1 MKMKLFNSIPLVALM
16 FLGACNKTDN
26 TLIIRDQQ
34 ISNLVAKSE
43 SECNTIQPKF
53 DAKTKT
59 ISYHQFG
66 LSNNYLINTNNAF
79 FQNTGSNTNEDVIAR
94 NSILSK
100 INWNELSNAQRNKIE
115 LVVESF
121 ARQQTG
127 NLQHSQLIIAFV
139 NDSAHT
145 FIKKQNQRLDQ
156 NMISKIQYDQI
167 MTDIEDTFLTILRSM
182 YVEQKILIS
191 SSTNYRCL
199 LTEIQNTLTEKQW
212 EEFFSCVYNK

>member
-1 MKMKLFNSIPLVALM
+1 MM
-16 FLGACNKTDN
+16 LGACNKTDS

-66 LSNNYLINTNNAF
+66 FPNNYLINTNNAF
-79 FQNTGSNTNEDVIAR
+79 FQNTDNNTNEDIIAR
-94 NSILSK
+94 NSILSIIK
-100 INWNELSNAQRNKIE
+100 WNELSNDQYNKIQ

-121 ARQQTG
+121 ARQQAG
-127 NLQHSQLIIAFV
+127 NIEHSQLILTFV
-139 NDSAHT
+139 NDST
-145 FIKKQNQRLDQ
+145 QSFIKKQNQRLDQ
-156 NMISKIQYDQI
+156 KII
-167 MTDIEDTFLTILRSM
+167 IT
-182 YVEQKILIS
+182 

>member
-1 MKMKLFNSIPLVALM
+1 MKLFNSILLVALM

-121 ARQQTG
+121 ARQQAG
-127 NLQHSQLIIAFV
+127 NLQHSQLILAFV
-139 NDSAHT
+139 NDSAHA

-156 NMISKIQYDQI
+156 NIISKIQYDQI

>member
-1 MKMKLFNSIPLVALM
+1 MM
-16 FLGACNKTDN
+16 LGACNKTDS

-66 LSNNYLINTNNAF
+66 FPNNYLINTNNAF
-79 FQNTGSNTNEDVIAR
+79 FQNTDNNTNEDIIAR
-94 NSILSK
+94 NSILSIIK
-100 INWNELSNAQRNKIE
+100 WNELSNDQYNKIQ

-121 ARQQTG
+121 ARQQGG
-127 NLQHSQLIIAFV
+127 NIEHSQLILTFV
-139 NDSAHT
+139 NDST
-145 FIKKQNQRLDQ
+145 QSFIKKQNQRLDQ
-156 NMISKIQYDQI
+156 KIISKIQYDQI

-182 YVEQKILIS
+182 YVEQKILIT

>member
-1 MKMKLFNSIPLVALM
+1 MM
-16 FLGACNKTDN
+16 LGACNKTDS

-66 LSNNYLINTNNAF
+66 FPNNYLINTNNAF
-79 FQNTGSNTNEDVIAR
+79 FQNTDNNTNEDIIAR
-94 NSILSK
+94 NSILSIIK
-100 INWNELSNAQRNKIE
+100 WNELSNDQYKKIQ

-121 ARQQTG
+121 ARQQAG
-127 NLQHSQLIIAFV
+127 NIEHSQLILTFV
-139 NDSAHT
+139 NDST
-145 FIKKQNQRLDQ
+145 QSFIKKQNQRLDQ
-156 NMISKIQYDQI
+156 KIISKIQYDQI

-182 YVEQKILIS
+182 YVEQKILIT

>member
-1 MKMKLFNSIPLVALM
+1 MM
-16 FLGACNKTDN
+16 LGACNKTDN

-43 SECNTIQPKF
+43 SECDTIQPKF
-53 DAKTKT
+53 NSKTKT
-59 ISYHQFG
+59 ISYRQFG
-66 LSNNYLINTNNAF
+66 LSNNYLINTKNAF
-79 FQNTGSNTNEDVIAR
+79 FQSSENNINEDIIAR

-100 INWNELSNAQRNKIE
+100 IKWNELSNGQYNKIQ

-121 ARQQTG
+121 ARQQAN
-127 NLQHSQLIIAFV
+127 NLQRSQLILPLV
-139 NDSAHT
+139 NDSAQT
-145 FIKKQNQRLDQ
+145 YIKKQNQKLDQ
-156 NMISKIQYDQI
+156 NIISKIQYDQI
-167 MTDIEDTFLTILRSM
+167 MTDIEDTFLTLIRSM
-182 YVEQKILIS
+182 YVEQKILIT

>member
-1 MKMKLFNSIPLVALM
+1 MM
-16 FLGACNKTDN
+16 LGACNKTDS

-66 LSNNYLINTNNAF
+66 FPNNYLINTNNAF
-79 FQNTGSNTNEDVIAR
+79 FQNTDNNTNEDIIAR

-100 INWNELSNAQRNKIE
+100 IKWNELSNDQYNKIQ

-121 ARQQTG
+121 ARQQAG
-127 NLQHSQLIIAFV
+127 NIEHSQLILTFV
-139 NDSAHT
+139 NDST
-145 FIKKQNQRLDQ
+145 QSFIKKQNQRLDQ
-156 NMISKIQYDQI
+156 KIISKIQYDQI

-182 YVEQKILIS
+182 YVEQKILIT

>member
-1 MKMKLFNSIPLVALM
+1 MM
-16 FLGACNKTDN
+16 LGACNKTDN

-43 SECNTIQPKF
+43 SECDTIQPKF
-53 DAKTKT
+53 NSKTKT
-59 ISYHQFG
+59 ISYRQFG
-66 LSNNYLINTNNAF
+66 LSNNYLINTKNAF
-79 FQNTGSNTNEDVIAR
+79 FQSSGNNINEDIIAR

-100 INWNELSNAQRNKIE
+100 IKWNELSNGQYNKIQ

-121 ARQQTG
+121 SRQQAN
-127 NLQHSQLIIAFV
+127 NLQRSKLILPLV
-139 NDSAHT
+139 NDSAQT
-145 FIKKQNQRLDQ
+145 YIKKQNQKLDQ

-167 MTDIEDTFLTILRSM
+167 MTDIEDTFLTLIRSM
-182 YVEQKILIS
+182 YVEQKILIT

>member
-1 MKMKLFNSIPLVALM
+1 MM
-16 FLGACNKTDN
+16 LGACNKTDS

-66 LSNNYLINTNNAF
+66 FPNNYLINTNNGF
-79 FQNTGSNTNEDVIAR
+79 FQNTDNNTNEDIIAR
-94 NSILSK
+94 NSILSIIK
-100 INWNELSNAQRNKIE
+100 WNELSNDQYNKIQ

-121 ARQQTG
+121 ARQQAG
-127 NLQHSQLIIAFV
+127 NIEHSQLILTFV
-139 NDSAHT
+139 NDSTQT

-156 NMISKIQYDQI
+156 KIISKIQYDQI

-182 YVEQKILIS
+182 YVEQKILIT

>member
-1 MKMKLFNSIPLVALM
+1 MM
-16 FLGACNKTDN
+16 LGACNKTDS

-66 LSNNYLINTNNAF
+66 FPNNYLINTNNAF
-79 FQNTGSNTNEDVIAR
+79 FQNTDNNTNEDIIAR
-94 NSILSK
+94 NSILSIIK
-100 INWNELSNAQRNKIE
+100 WNELSNDQYNKIQ

-121 ARQQTG
+121 ARQQAG
-127 NLQHSQLIIAFV
+127 NIEHSQLILTFV
-139 NDSAHT
+139 NDST
-145 FIKKQNQRLDQ
+145 QSFIKKQNQRLDQ
-156 NMISKIQYDQI
+156 KIISKIQYDQI

-182 YVEQKILIS
+182 YVEQKILIT

>member
-1 MKMKLFNSIPLVALM
+1 MM
-16 FLGACNKTDN
+16 LGACNKTDS

-66 LSNNYLINTNNAF
+66 FPNNYLINTNNAF
-79 FQNTGSNTNEDVIAR
+79 FQNTDNNTNEDIIAR
-94 NSILSK
+94 NSILSIIK
-100 INWNELSNAQRNKIE
+100 WNELSNDQYNKIQ

-121 ARQQTG
+121 ARQQAG
-127 NLQHSQLIIAFV
+127 NIEHSQLILTFV
-139 NDSAHT
+139 NDST
-145 FIKKQNQRLDQ
+145 QSFIKKQNQRLDQ
-156 NMISKIQYDQI
+156 KIISKIQYDQI

-182 YVEQKILIS
+182 YVEQKILITS
-191 SSTNYRCL
+191 SINYRCL

>member
-1 MKMKLFNSIPLVALM
+1 MKIKIFIPLFFFLIM
-16 FLGACNKTDN
+16 MLGACNKTDN

-43 SECNTIQPKF
+43 SECDTIQPKF
-53 DAKTKT
+53 NSKTKT
-59 ISYHQFG
+59 ISYRQFG
-66 LSNNYLINTNNAF
+66 LSNNYLINTKNAF
-79 FQNTGSNTNEDVIAR
+79 FQSSGNNINEDIIAR

-100 INWNELSNAQRNKIE
+100 IKWNELSNGQYNKIE

-121 ARQQTG
+121 ARQQAN
-127 NLQHSQLIIAFV
+127 NLQRSQLILPLV
-139 NDSAHT
+139 NDSAQT
-145 FIKKQNQRLDQ
+145 YIKKQNQKLDQ

-167 MTDIEDTFLTILRSM
+167 MTDIEDTFLTLIRSM
-182 YVEQKILIS
+182 YVEQKILIT

>member
-1 MKMKLFNSIPLVALM
+1 MM
-16 FLGACNKTDN
+16 LGACNKTDS

-66 LSNNYLINTNNAF
+66 FPNNYLINTNNGF
-79 FQNTGSNTNEDVIAR
+79 FQNTDNNTNEDIIAR
-94 NSILSK
+94 NSILSIIK
-100 INWNELSNAQRNKIE
+100 WNELSNDQYNKIQ

-121 ARQQTG
+121 ARQQAG
-127 NLQHSQLIIAFV
+127 NIEHSKLILTFV
-139 NDSAHT
+139 NDSTQT

-156 NMISKIQYDQI
+156 KIISKIQYDQI

-182 YVEQKILIS
+182 YVEQKILIT

>member
-127 NLQHSQLIIAFV
+127 NLQHSQLIIALV
-139 NDSAHT
+139 NDSAQT
-145 FIKKQNQRLDQ
+145 YIKKQNQKLDQ

-167 MTDIEDTFLTILRSM
+167 MTDIEDTFLTLIRSM

>member
-1 MKMKLFNSIPLVALM
+1 MM
-16 FLGACNKTDN
+16 LGACNKTDS

-66 LSNNYLINTNNAF
+66 LPNNYLINTNNAF
-79 FQNTGSNTNEDVIAR
+79 FQNTDNNTNEDIIAR

-100 INWNELSNAQRNKIE
+100 IKWNELSNDQYNKIQ

-121 ARQQTG
+121 ARQQAG
-127 NLQHSQLIIAFV
+127 NIEHSQLILTIV
-139 NDSAHT
+139 NDSTQT

-156 NMISKIQYDQI
+156 KIISKIQYDQI

-182 YVEQKILIS
+182 YVEQKILIT

-199 LTEIQNTLTEKQW
+199 LTEFQNTLTEKQW

>member
-1 MKMKLFNSIPLVALM
+1 MM
-16 FLGACNKTDN
+16 LGACNKTDN

-43 SECNTIQPKF
+43 SECNTIEPKF
-53 DAKTKT
+53 DSKTKT

-79 FQNTGSNTNEDVIAR
+79 FKNTGNNTNEDIIAR

-100 INWNELSNAQRNKIE
+100 INWNELANAQRNKIE
-115 LVVESF
+115 LLVESF
-121 ARQQTG
+121 ARQQTE
-127 NLQHSQLIIAFV
+127 NIQHSQLILAFV

-156 NMISKIQYDQI
+156 KIISKIQYDQI
-167 MTDIEDTFLTILRSM
+167 MTDIEDTFLTILRSK